1 MEGLYMYFYCTK
13 CLKEYPLN
21 TFSYKCEC
29 GGLFQLHKTK
39 EEQIPN
45 TISLGEIET
54 PMLKR
59 KIAGQTVFLKLDYFM
74 PSGSFKDR
82 GACTTVN
89 VLKQIGINSIVEDSS
104 GNAGAAFAA
113 YCAAAG
119 IKCNIYLPASTS
131 AGKIKQIAA
140 YGANIVKVPG
150 SRDDVSAAI
159 KLAAQSTYY
168 ASHVYN
174 PLFFEG
180 TKSLA
185 YEINKQIGIPDYVFV
200 PVGNGTML
208 LGLYKGFCELGQL
221 PKFIAVQS
229 TNCSP
234 IYNKFHKLQE
244 TEIQSTCAEGIAV
257 GNPMRMDEIIN
268 SVRKTNGTFIKVDD
282 NMVIQMEQELSLSGI
297 YAESTACAAVAGF
310 VQYGGK
316 YTLDKDAII
325 VIPLTGSGLKK

>member
-1 MEGLYMYFYCTK
+1 
-13 CLKEYPLN
+13 
-21 TFSYKCEC
+21 
-29 GGLFQLHKTK
+29 
-39 EEQIPN
+39 
-45 TISLGEIET
+45 
-54 PMLKR
+54 
-59 KIAGQTVFLKLDYFM
+59 
-74 PSGSFKDR
+74 
-82 GACTTVN
+82 
-89 VLKQIGINSIVEDSS
+89 
-104 GNAGAAFAA
+104 
-113 YCAAAG
+113 
-119 IKCNIYLPASTS
+119 
-131 AGKIKQIAA
+131 
-140 YGANIVKVPG
+140 
-150 SRDDVSAAI
+150 
-159 KLAAQSTYY
+159 
-168 ASHVYN
+168 
-174 PLFFEG
+174 
-180 TKSLA
+180 
-185 YEINKQIGIPDYVFV
+185 
-200 PVGNGTML
+200 ML